1 VGAGDAPRAHAVR
14 SAARRRPGIGG
25 DEGRTVSAR
34 QPAPAATGS
43 RTPADAAS
51 RPAAGPGD
59 RVRGRWP
66 GARLVQAPG
75 RLRSLVRR
83 SEGGLV
89 VLATLVGCIAGAGV
103 SAMTWITQSLR
114 ELLYVLPSGLHLSA
128 ADAVAPALLLVGP
141 CLGGAAL
148 GLVIVGVNYVRGPR
162 RRPAIDPIEANA
174 LHGGRMSLRDSLYLA
189 FQNVISNGFG
199 ASVGLE
205 AGYTQLASGL
215 ASRLGIAFE
224 VRRSDLRTLVGCG
237 AAGAIS
243 AGFGAPLAGA
253 FYGFE
258 LIIGTYS
265 IATLT
270 PVVVAALCGNLVA
283 QALVQTQPL
292 IDLGAVQAVT
302 TSRVTSMEI
311 LPSLALGLA
320 CAGLGILIMRG
331 VTLVERLVQ
340 ASGVPRAA
348 APALGGLCV
357 GALALLATPQVLS
370 GGHGALHMHFAA
382 EGQGHGIAA
391 LAGLFAAKAIA
402 SAISIGS
409 GFRGGLFFA
418 SLFLGAIAGKLF
430 AVLAPALVPALAGFG
445 LTPLAYAVIGMSAL
459 AVAIIGGP
467 LTMTFLA
474 LEITGSLPITGLV
487 LAAVIASSLT
497 VRKTF
502 GYSFATWRFH
512 LRGESIR
519 SPHDI
524 GWIRSLTVGRLMRRD
539 VGTVPVDTPMPTFLR
554 AHPLG
559 SPSRVIAVDGR
570 GRYAG
575 IVNVPEAHAA
585 ARDSAAGAQPVLAD
599 LLLHTEAFLTPS
611 LNAKDAAAAFDRT
624 ESEALAVVD
633 GPGTRKVLG
642 LLTESHT
649 LKRYSEELDRQ
660 RRAMAGETD

>member
-1 VGAGDAPRAHAVR
+1 MRDRDAVR
-14 SAARRRPGIGG
+14 PGGRTRRRW
-25 DEGRTVSAR
+25 TS
-34 QPAPAATGS
+34 TG
-43 RTPADAAS
+43 
-51 RPAAGPGD
+51 
-59 RVRGRWP
+59 
-66 GARLVQAPG
+66 LVQAPG

-89 VLATLVGCIAGAGV
+89 ALATLVGCIAGLAV
-103 SAMTWITQSLR
+103 SGMTWATQSLR
-114 ELLYVLPSGLHLSA
+114 ELLFLLPSGMRLSA
-128 ADAVAPALLLVGP
+128 ADTVAPTLLLIGP
-141 CLGGAAL
+141 CLGGVLL
-148 GLVIVGVNYVRGPR
+148 GLLIAAVHYVRGPR
-162 RRPAIDPIEANA
+162 KRPAIDPIEANA
-174 LHGGRMSLRDSLYLA
+174 LHGGRMSLRDSVYLA
-189 FQNVISNGFG
+189 FQNVISNGCG

-205 AGYTQLASGL
+205 AGYTQIASGL

-237 AAGAIS
+237 AAGAIA

-253 FYGFE
+253 FYAFE

-270 PVVVAALCGNLVA
+270 PVVVAALCGNLISRS
-283 QALVQTQPL
+283 LIETQPL
-292 IDLGAVQAVT
+292 VDLGDMQAVT
-302 TSRVTSMEI
+302 TSHVTSMEI
-311 LPSLALGLA
+311 LPSLALGLV
-320 CAGLGILIMRG
+320 CAALGILIMRG

-340 ASGVPRAA
+340 ASGLPR
-348 APALGGLCV
+348 PAGPAFGGLCV

-382 EGQGHGIAA
+382 EEQGHGIAV
-391 LAGLFAAKAIA
+391 LAGLFAAKAVA

-430 AVLAPALVPALAGFG
+430 AALAPVLVPPLAGFG
-445 LTPLAYAVIGMSAL
+445 RTPRAYAVIGMSAL

-474 LEITGSLPITGLV
+474 LEVTGSLPITGVV

-519 SPHDI
+519 SPHDV

-539 VGTVPVDTPMPTFLR
+539 PGTVAVDMPLPSFLR

-575 IVNVPEAHAA
+575 MVNVPEVHAA
-585 ARDSAAGAQPVLAD
+585 ARNSTTGARPTLAE
-599 LLLHTEAFLTPS
+599 LLLHTEDFLTPGM
-611 LNAKDAAAAFDRT
+611 NAKDAAAAFDRT
-624 ESEALAVVD
+624 ESEALPVVD
-633 GPGTRKVLG
+633 GPETRKVLG

>member
-1 VGAGDAPRAHAVR
+1 M
-14 SAARRRPGIGG
+14 
-25 DEGRTVSAR
+25 SAR
-34 QPAPAATGS
+34 QPAAAEQGQS
-43 RTPADAAS
+43 SAGRSADAPG
-51 RPAAGPGD
+51 RKAAGSG
-59 RVRGRWP
+59 GRTRRRWT
-66 GARLVQAPG
+66 GAGIVQAPG

-89 VLATLVGCIAGAGV
+89 ALATLVGCIAGAAV
-103 SAMTWITQSLR
+103 SAMSWVTQSLR
-114 ELLYVLPSGLHLSA
+114 ELLFLLPQGLRLSA
-128 ADAVAPALLLVGP
+128 ADTVTPALLLVGP
-141 CLGGAAL
+141 CLGGALL
-148 GLVIVGVNYVRGPR
+148 GTLIVAMQYVRGPR
-162 RRPAIDPIEANA
+162 KRPAIDPIEANA
-174 LHGGRMSLRDSLYLA
+174 LHGGRMSLRDSVYLA
-189 FQNVISNGFG
+189 LQNVISNGCG

-205 AGYTQLASGL
+205 AGYTQIAAGL

-237 AAGAIS
+237 AAGAIA

-253 FYGFE
+253 FYAFE

-270 PVVVAALCGNLVA
+270 PVVVAALCGNLVSRSLIEA
-283 QALVQTQPL
+283 QPL
-292 IDLGAVQAVT
+292 VDLGDMQAVT
-302 TSRVTSMEI
+302 TSHVTSMEI
-311 LPSLALGLA
+311 LPSLALGLF
-320 CAGLGILIMRG
+320 CAALGVLIMRG

-348 APALGGLCV
+348 APAFGGLCV

-382 EGQGHGIAA
+382 EGQGHGIAV
-391 LAGLFAAKAIA
+391 LAGLFAAKATA

-430 AVLAPALVPALAGFG
+430 AALAPVLVPPLADFG

-474 LEITGSLPITGLV
+474 LEVTGSLPITGVV

-519 SPHDI
+519 SPHDV

-539 VGTVPVDTPMPTFLR
+539 PGTVALDTPLPTFLR

-585 ARDSAAGAQPVLAD
+585 ARDAAAAAQPVLAD
-599 LLLHTEAFLTPS
+599 LLLHADAFLTPGM
-611 LNAKDAAAAFDRT
+611 NAKDAAAAFDRT

-633 GPGTRKVLG
+633 GPETRKVLG

-649 LKRYSEELDRQ
+649 LKRYSDELDRQ
-660 RRAMAGETD
+660 RRAMAGESD